1 MILLTVNE
9 IVVLHDQL
17 INETGG
23 SSGIRDMGLL
33 ESAIYSAIQSFDDIE
48 VYPTIKE
55 KSARFAFAITQNHP
69 FVDGNKRIGIF
80 VMLMSLR
87 LNNITLKYTQ
97 QELIELGLGIAS
109 SLYDYNHVLNW
120 IDTHQV

>member
-1 MILLTVNE
+1 MPN
-9 IVVLHDQL
+9 
-17 INETGG
+17 
-23 SSGIRDMGLL
+23 
-33 ESAIYSAIQSFDDIE
+33 DIE

-55 KSARFAFAITQNHP
+55 KAARFAFAITQNYP

-87 LNNITLKYTQ
+87 LNNLTLKYTQ

-109 SLYDYNHVLNW
+109 SLYDYNYVLDW
-120 IDTHQV
+120 INTHQV

>member
-55 KSARFAFAITQNHP
+55 KAARFAFAITQNHP

-80 VMLMSLR
+80 IMLMSLR

-109 SLYDYNHVLNW
+109 SLCDYNHVLDW
-120 IDTHQV
+120 INTHQV